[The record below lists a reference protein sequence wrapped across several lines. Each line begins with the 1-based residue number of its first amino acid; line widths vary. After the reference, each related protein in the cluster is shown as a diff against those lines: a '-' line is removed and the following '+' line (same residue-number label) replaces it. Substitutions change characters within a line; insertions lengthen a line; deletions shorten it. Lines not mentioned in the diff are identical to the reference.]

1 MYNRAFL
8 IGRLTRDP
16 ETRIT
21 VSGITVTRFTIA
33 VDRFRKKDGES
44 VTDFLRIVCW
54 RRLAEIV
61 AQYCKKGR
69 LVAVDGPL
77 QIDHYEKEGLQK
89 ESAEIIA
96 DNVQMLDRGHDDS
109 PSSSSATQQEVEA

>member
-1 MYNRAFL
+1 MYNRAVL

-16 ETRIT
+16 ETRVT
-21 VSGITVTRFTIA
+21 TSGITVTRFTIA

-61 AQYCKKGR
+61 SQYCKKGK
-69 LVAVDGPL
+69 LVAVEGPL
-77 QIDHYEKEGLQK
+77 QIDHYEKDGMQR
-89 ESAEIIA
+89 ESAEITA
-96 DNVQMLDRGHDDS
+96 DNVQMLGSRNDEANA
-109 PSSSSATQQEVEA
+109 SSAAEQVAAVS